1 MGKHGCSS
9 CVWKETHTEGD
20 LNIGMTRISTVCLN
34 HLDRD
39 RQRSLKQIVRIS
51 GFYICPLTA
60 RIQWWL
66 NPQFTSSR
74 ISPSSDFVSSAYC
87 RSKLL
92 QNRTWD
98 PFLNIAF
105 EYNSELCGATTSDL
119 LLLIVNNWPF
129 FVVVGFFLGLTL
141 ISYSRL
147 KEKQNLDSVLTA
159 ALWQHSLQGH
169 APYCD
174 NSLLTI
180 CCVIQRTL
188 K

>member
-129 FVVVGFFLGLTL
+129 FVVVGFFFRIDTDFLFQAEGETK
-141 ISYSRL
+141 SWFCANGSP
-147 KEKQNLDSVLTA
+147 VA
-159 ALWQHSLQGH
+159 ALSSGS
-169 APYCD
+169 CT
-174 NSLLTI
+174 LLW
-180 CCVIQRTL
+180 
-188 K
+188 